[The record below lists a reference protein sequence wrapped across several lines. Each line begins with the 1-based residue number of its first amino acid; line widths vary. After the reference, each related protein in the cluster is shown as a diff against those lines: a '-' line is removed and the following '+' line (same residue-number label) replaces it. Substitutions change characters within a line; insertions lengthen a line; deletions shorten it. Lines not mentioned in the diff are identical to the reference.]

1 MRAEYCRDKVAA
13 FVDGKIDKIEEL
25 EVDVLDVSCGAEPV
39 GKTVMFNDWAKNVS
53 TSAI

>member
-13 FVDGKIDKIEEL
+13 FVDGKIGKIEEL
-25 EVDVLDVSCGAEPV
+25 EVDVLDVSCGTEPV